1 METISKR
8 EFWLGMSIISLCM
21 ILSNMLYPPILESTA
36 EIKIREVIICT
47 TSKEGVV
54 NCQN

>member
-1 METISKR
+1 MEAISKR